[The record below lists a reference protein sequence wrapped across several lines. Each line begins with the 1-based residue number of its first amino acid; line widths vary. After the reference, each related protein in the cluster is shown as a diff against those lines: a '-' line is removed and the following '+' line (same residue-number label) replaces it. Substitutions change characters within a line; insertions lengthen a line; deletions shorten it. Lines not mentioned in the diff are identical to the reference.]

1 MSLSVQLFS
10 LLAMVATGIVAASFI
25 DMIGTGISHSGRVS
39 FVRRYSVV
47 IEVISWVLVG
57 CGAFI
62 ILYIVRDGAWRIY
75 DPLAQISGLLLYVS
89 FIHRPFRVF
98 GRIVFLLFVKP
109 VMFLFLGVFSIIKYV
124 FVFIGRLFDFLLRP
138 FVEIFRKYF
147 RKYFKNK
154 SK

>member
-1 MSLSVQLFS
+1 MSLSIQLFS
-10 LLAMVATGIVAASFI
+10 LLAMVATGIVAAAFI
-25 DMIGTGISHSGRVS
+25 DMIGTGISHSGKVS

-47 IEVISWVLVG
+47 IEVIGWIFVG
-57 CGAFI
+57 CAAFI
-62 ILYIVRDGAWRIY
+62 TLYIVRDGAWRIY

-89 FIHRPFRVF
+89 FIHRPFRVV
-98 GRIVFLLFVKP
+98 GRIVFLLFIKPILMIFIGLLSIVKY
-109 VMFLFLGVFSIIKYV
+109 L
-124 FVFIGRLFDFLLRP
+124 FVFIGRLLDFLFKP